1 LAYEHEFDG
10 TAKGTMGEYA
20 LLEPDFAGGSA
31 RMELGIKYDKKES
44 PWKVEL
50 GLTGYAGK
58 RESIGA
64 TLNAWYEFGGKKQK
78 AETEATEVTEATATG
93 TTTETT
99 ETTETTATET
109 TKAE

>member
-1 LAYEHEFDG
+1 
-10 TAKGTMGEYA
+10 
-20 LLEPDFAGGSA
+20 
-31 RMELGIKYDKKES
+31 ELGIKYDKKES

-64 TLNAWYEFGGKKQK
+64 NLNISYEFGGEKQK
-78 AETEATEVTEATATG
+78 ANPEPTAETAATEA
-93 TTTETT
+93 
-99 ETTETTATET
+99 TETTATEI